1 MTAILTATNL
11 TKTYGDVHALD
22 GLTLEAPG
30 GGVYGV
36 LGPNG
41 AGKST
46 LFRIWLGLIRPTSG
60 EATVLGGAPGQPRRI
75 GSMIETPRFH
85 PFLTARDTLQMLS
98 IAGGLK
104 GDMKEVDGLLERV
117 GLTEAAGR
125 KVKGFSV
132 GMHQRLG
139 VAAALLGSPSMIILD
154 EPTSGMDPMG
164 INEMRALI
172 RSLAD
177 NDGVSVV
184 LASHQLHEVQKICDR
199 VAILNKG
206 KLAAEGKVSE
216 LIGGAGGERL
226 RLSVSQP
233 AQVAA
238 LLGETA
244 EATSDAVLVRLA
256 RADAPALIR
265 RLAGEG
271 ADIFE
276 ARWVGADLEAVF
288 MQETGGQDAR

>member
-1 MTAILTATNL
+1 MTAILTASAL
-11 TKTYGDVHALD
+11 TKTYGAVKALD
-22 GLTLEAPG
+22 SLDLQIEP

-46 LFRIWLGLIRPTSG
+46 LFRIWLGLVKPSSG
-60 EATVLGGAPGQPRRI
+60 QITVMGGPPGAPRRI

-85 PFLTARDTLQMLS
+85 PFLTARDTLRMLS

-104 GDMKEVDGLLERV
+104 GEAAEIDALLDRV

-139 VAAALLGSPSMIILD
+139 VAAALLGSPSMVILD

-177 NDGVSVV
+177 RDGVTVV
-184 LASHQLHEVQKICDR
+184 LASHQLAEVQKICDR

-206 KLAAEGKVSE
+206 RLAAEGRVSE

-226 RLSVSQP
+226 RLEVSDP
-233 AQVAA
+233 AAA
-238 LLGETA
+238 AGVIGGSAEVQDRVVMVRIPRA
-244 EATSDAVLVRLA
+244 EA
-256 RADAPALIR
+256 PELIR
-265 RLAGEG
+265 RLSAGG
-271 ADIFE
+271 VDIFE

-288 MQETGGQDAR
+288 MQETGGQDVR

>member
-1 MTAILTATNL
+1 MTAILQAQGL
-11 TKTYGDVHALD
+11 TKSYGAVKALD
-22 GLTLEAPG
+22 DLTLEVPE
-30 GGVYGV
+30 GGVYAV

-60 EATVLGGAPGQPRRI
+60 TASVMGTPPGTPRRI

-85 PFLTARDTLQMLS
+85 PFLSARDTLRMLS
-98 IAGGLK
+98 RAGGL
-104 GDMKEVDGLLERV
+104 GDNRAEVDTLLDRV

-132 GMHQRLG
+132 GMAQRLG
-139 VAAALLGSPSMIILD
+139 VAAALLGRPSLVILD

-177 NDGVSVV
+177 RDGVTVV
-184 LASHQLHEVQKICDR
+184 LASHQLAEVQKICDR
-199 VAILNKG
+199 VAILNRG
-206 KLAAEGKVSE
+206 ALANEGRVAE

-226 RLSVSQP
+226 RLAVTDP
-233 AQVAA
+233 LKIAA
-238 LLGETA
+238 LIGAGA
-244 EATSDAVLVRLA
+244 EAQADAVLVTLA
-256 RADAPALIR
+256 RAETPALIR
-265 RLAGEG
+265 RLAAEG
-271 ADIFE
+271 AEVFE
-276 ARWVGADLEAVF
+276 ARWVGADLESVF
-288 MQETGGQDAR
+288 MQETGNPDAR

>member
-1 MTAILTATNL
+1 MTAILTATGL
-11 TKTYGDVHALD
+11 TKTYGTVKALD
-22 GLTLEAPG
+22 ALTLEVPE
-30 GGVYGV
+30 GGVHGV

-46 LFRIWLGLIRPTSG
+46 LFRIWLGMVRPTSG
-60 EATVLGGAPGQPRRI
+60 SATVLGGPPGAPRRI

-85 PFLTARDTLQMLS
+85 PFLTARDTLRMLS

-104 GDMKEVDGLLERV
+104 GEPREIDALLDRV
-117 GLTEAAGR
+117 GLSGAAGR

-139 VAAALLGSPSMIILD
+139 VAAALLGRPGLVILD

-177 NDGVSVV
+177 RDGVTVV

-199 VAILNKG
+199 VAILNHG
-206 KLAAEGKVSE
+206 RLAAEGKVSE

-226 RLSVSQP
+226 RLQVADSVR
-233 AQVAA
+233 VAA
-238 LLGETA
+238 LIGAGA
-244 EATSDAVLVRLA
+244 EAQGDAVLVSLG
-256 RADAPALIR
+256 RAEAPALIR
-265 RLAGEG
+265 RLAAEG
-271 ADIFE
+271 VDLFE

-288 MQETGGQDAR
+288 MQETGGQDAL